1 MKLFKKFHEVYNS
14 EIKIILKYST
24 TGIGNTLLFLLVGFL
39 LRLNSD
45 YSDNVVYSIS
55 AIFGFTFSLVFNLSF
70 TFKSKINLN
79 NIYIYIFCFLISL
92 FTSSFLSKFLESNDM
107 NFGINQLLSMS
118 LYSILN
124 FILLRKHLL

>member
-1 MKLFKKFHEVYNS
+1 LKLFKKFHEVYNS

-55 AIFGFTFSLVFNLSF
+55 AIFGFTP
-70 TFKSKINLN
+70 I
-79 NIYIYIFCFLISL
+79 IYL
-92 FTSSFLSKFLESNDM
+92 
-107 NFGINQLLSMS
+107 
-118 LYSILN
+118 
-124 FILLRKHLL
+124 